1 MNPILRFTYRVLQ
14 GMAIVATETYF
25 RKIVFI
31 NRQYLA
37 SDAPLIVICN
47 HPNTVVDPLLAVMY
61 TREPCYLLAN
71 YGLFKNPIAGALL
84 RTLFCIPV
92 KRVKDVAV
100 GEERNNDDAFRA
112 SEEHLMAGRSLF
124 VAAEG
129 TSYTER
135 HIREFKT
142 GAARILFEAESKTN
156 FALNLR
162 ILPIGLTYSDPLKF
176 GSDVVVEVGEPFSAD
191 DWRERYEENPV
202 KTVDDFTLF
211 VEQKFYDL
219 TINCADV
226 YEDYFLQKLEAV
238 IESEKWLDVIAR
250 NKATKESYFRSKKIL
265 AFVQNW
271 KKTDA
276 AGFATFEQ
284 QVETYFSRLNDLKI
298 KDVNTDTFPSALSLG
313 KTLLG
318 LPFLIIGLIPNLI
331 PTWLSHGL
339 VKWLKLDAAY
349 DTTVRM
355 LAGLVLFPLLWWLET
370 ELFCAYWV
378 PKITDIGAFQTIL
391 LTALFLASG
400 LLAWRVY
407 TEGSLFFN
415 FQKYKTADSDGSL
428 TKLRQP
434 IVDKLAEIVSEPQ
447 LVHTS

>member
-71 YGLFKNPIAGALL
+71 YGLFKNPIAGAIL
-84 RTLFCIPV
+84 RTLYCIPV
-92 KRVKDVAV
+92 KRVKDVAA
-100 GEERNNDDAFRA
+100 GEARNNDDAFRA

-142 GAARILFEAESKTN
+142 GAARILFEAEAKTD
-156 FALNLR
+156 FKLNLR

-219 TINCADV
+219 TINCDDV
-226 YEDYFLQKLEAV
+226 NEDYFLQKLEALL
-238 IESEKWLDVIAR
+238 ESENRLY
-250 NKATKESYFRSKKIL
+250 TEGSYFRSKKIL
-265 AFVQNW
+265 SRIQNW
-271 KKTDA
+271 KKTDV

-298 KDVNTDTFPSALSLG
+298 KDVNTKTFPPALSLG

-318 LPFLIIGLIPNLI
+318 LPLLIIGLIPNLI
-331 PTWLSHGL
+331 PAWLSDGL
-339 VKWLKLDAAY
+339 VRWLKLDVAY

-355 LAGLVLFPLLWWLET
+355 LAGFVLFPLLWWLET
-370 ELFCAYWV
+370 ELFCAYWT

-434 IVDKLAEIVSEPQ
+434 IVDKLAEIVSESQ
-447 LVHTS
+447 LVHTSY

>member
-1 MNPILRFTYRVLQ
+1 MNLILRGTYRLLQ

-37 SDAPLIVICN
+37 SDAPLVVICN

-71 YGLFKNPIAGALL
+71 YGLFKNPIAGAIL

-92 KRVKDVAV
+92 KRVKDVAA

-129 TSYTER
+129 SSYTER

-142 GAARILFEAESKTN
+142 GAARILFEAESKTD

-176 GSDVVVEVGEPFSAD
+176 GSDVVVEVGAPFSAD
-191 DWRERYEENPV
+191 DWRERYAENKQ

-226 YEDYFLQKLEAV
+226 DEDYFLQKLEAV
-238 IESEKWLDVIAR
+238 IRSEKEIY
-250 NKATKESYFRSKKIL
+250 TEGSYFRSKKIL
-265 AFVQNW
+265 AFIQNW

-276 AGFATFEQ
+276 ASFATFEQ
-284 QVETYFSRLNDLKI
+284 QVETYFARLNDFKI
-298 KDVNTDTFPSALSLG
+298 KDVNPTTFPSALSLG
-313 KTLLG
+313 KTILG
-318 LPFLIIGLIPNLI
+318 FPFLIIGLIPNLI
-331 PTWLSHGL
+331 PAWLSHNL

-355 LAGLVLFPLLWWLET
+355 LAGLVIFPLFWWLQT
-370 ELFCAYWV
+370 ELFCAFFV
-378 PKITDIGAFQTIL
+378 PKITNIGAFPTIL
-391 LTALFLASG
+391 LAVLYLASG

-415 FQKYKTADSDGSL
+415 FRKYKTANSDGAL
-428 TKLRQP
+428 TQMRQP
-434 IVDKLAEIVSEPQ
+434 IVDKLNSIVSM
-447 LVHTS
+447 L